1 MEGMTMLKDEYGKKL
16 NETNQLTPWSR
27 IHLEKLTGPQLVKK
41 LPAFYATRRF
51 IIAFTRAHQ
60 LSLS

>member
-1 MEGMTMLKDEYGKKL
+1 MLKDKYGKKL

-27 IHLEKLTGPQLVKK
+27 VHLKKLTDPQLVKK
-41 LPAFYATRRF
+41 LSALYATRRF
-51 IIAFTRAHQ
+51 IAFTRAHQ